1 MPEKPRGPSALS
13 SFPGHAPQPQAREW
27 PHSPTATGVMGPPE
41 LSTAFGSAPWS
52 SRHVGLSFHGPVPP
66 QLPWGGQLGDQE
78 VSRLEPLRS
87 AGEAHRHCPHGA
99 RGRGI
104 ALVEAWSPSPGKIF
118 SRLRPWPK
126 PAYLCA
132 LHPGYLFLELP
143 WRAFEKPQC
152 PCPVQPR

>member
-1 MPEKPRGPSALS
+1 
-13 SFPGHAPQPQAREW
+13 
-27 PHSPTATGVMGPPE
+27 MGPPQ

-78 VSRLEPLRS
+78 VSRLEPLHS

-126 PAYLCA
+126 PAYPCA
-132 LHPGYLFLELP
+132 LHLGYVFLESP

-152 PCPVQPR
+152 PCPVHSSSNSEARVTVFGDSPWLVQMSTQS